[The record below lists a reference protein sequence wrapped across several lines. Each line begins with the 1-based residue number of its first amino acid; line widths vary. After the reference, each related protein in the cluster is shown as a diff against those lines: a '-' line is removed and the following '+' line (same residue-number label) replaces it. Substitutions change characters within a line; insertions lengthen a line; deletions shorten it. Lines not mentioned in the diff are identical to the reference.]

1 MSPYSLRPVA
11 ISQPLG
17 FTAMTTSSD
26 GNAAG
31 DEAMDAS
38 SQLSSSTT
46 DNPAE
51 AQGWKPDGPLFDF
64 HPAAGI
70 LGWRFGPTSPD
81 RADPTAG
88 CPAAGDE
95 PFWGAGLEA

>member
-17 FTAMTTSSD
+17 FYGDDDFFPD
-26 GNAAG
+26 GNTPLG

-38 SQLSSSTT
+38 SQLLVALTT

-51 AQGWKPDGPLFDF
+51 AQGWKPDGPLFRTF
-64 HPAAGI
+64 SSCCGYTSAGDS
-70 LGWRFGPTSPD
+70 GPTSP
-81 RADPTAG
+81 
-88 CPAAGDE
+88 
-95 PFWGAGLEA
+95 